1 MARYRVGNSY
11 LSEEEYE
18 DHLSQEWKQKIFW
31 VSALIVGF
39 VCYFLTSNMEWPKYI
54 RFGLIIISAF
64 GSGYLLAKFS
74 EIVRVVIFIS
84 IVGFIVLFIGG
95 LIWESL

>member
-11 LSEEEYE
+11 LSEKEY
-18 DHLSQEWKQKIFW
+18 DYHLSQEWKQKVFW

-39 VCYFLTSNMEWPKYI
+39 VCYLLTSNMEWPKHI
-54 RFGLIIISAF
+54 RFGVILIGAF
-64 GSGYLLAKFS
+64 GTGYLLAKFS
-74 EIVRVVIFIS
+74 EAIRIIFFISVVSSIAIFIGS
-84 IVGFIVLFIGG
+84 